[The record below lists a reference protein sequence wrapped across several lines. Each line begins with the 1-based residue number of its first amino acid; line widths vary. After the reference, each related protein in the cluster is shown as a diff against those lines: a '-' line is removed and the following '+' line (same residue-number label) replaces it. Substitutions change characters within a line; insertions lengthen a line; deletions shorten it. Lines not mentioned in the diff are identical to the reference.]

1 MNVLINTYLKTYK
14 KITIKETKLLYPL
27 MELNG
32 FLDKANVKEEDLGNN
47 LEALLNM
54 FLIKNPYV
62 NAAAIITTEGLP
74 ILSAISHRLD
84 ETRIAAMTA
93 TLLSLA
99 ERAIGEMER
108 GNFNELFI
116 KGSNGYLILL
126 QAGPHAVLML
136 STTLDVQLGLLFFD
150 CEKICEKI
158 AFLL

>member
-1 MNVLINTYLKTYK
+1 
-14 KITIKETKLLYPL
+14 
-27 MELNG
+27 
-32 FLDKANVKEEDLGNN
+32 
-47 LEALLNM
+47 M
-54 FLIKNPYV
+54 FLIKNPSV

-99 ERAIGEMER
+99 ERAIKEMER

-116 KGSNGYLILL
+116 KGTEGYLVLL
-126 QAGPHAVLML
+126 EAGPHAVLML

-158 AFLL
+158 AYLL

>member
-54 FLIKNPYV
+54 FLIKNPFV

-93 TLLSLA
+93 TLLS
-99 ERAIGEMER
+99 
-108 GNFNELFI
+108 
-116 KGSNGYLILL
+116 
-126 QAGPHAVLML
+126 
-136 STTLDVQLGLLFFD
+136 
-150 CEKICEKI
+150 
-158 AFLL
+158 